1 MPVSVQLPL
10 LTAVAERATAMRQ
23 LLSLARDSRRLHI
36 CTIGGTVAACQQHD
50 ANAPVL
56 DTMFVQQPATVPAR
70 CDGAGVVPIVN
81 NSGGPRMDI
90 LHSPDCRLEA
100 FSEPRSCGAPCCRF
114 DTPVEPASSPS
125 REAVR
130 LLTRAVYPATRG
142 SDLRGFV
149 TQPALIFI

>member
-1 MPVSVQLPL
+1 MS
-10 LTAVAERATAMRQ
+10 AARCERACVGYDA
-23 LLSLARDSRRLHI
+23 H
-36 CTIGGTVAACQQHD
+36 AA
-50 ANAPVL
+50 
-56 DTMFVQQPATVPAR
+56 TFTAR

-90 LHSPDCRLEA
+90 LHSPDCRLED

-114 DTPVEPASSPS
+114 DTRLELASSPF

-130 LLTRAVYPATRG
+130 LLTRAVCPAMRG

-149 TQPALIFI
+149 TQLALIFI